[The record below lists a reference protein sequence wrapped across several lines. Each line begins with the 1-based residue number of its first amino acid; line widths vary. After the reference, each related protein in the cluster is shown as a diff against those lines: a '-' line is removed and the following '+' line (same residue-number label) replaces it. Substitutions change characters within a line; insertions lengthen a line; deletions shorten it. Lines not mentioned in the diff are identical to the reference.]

1 MKLIPLLA
9 LLACPLALATPE
21 KLPQFLHSAPLLL
34 EGKGAIYALIL
45 PAEVYRGIARR
56 DLGDLRVLNGA
67 REVVPHALERQ
78 AGTEKKAGASLSL
91 AFFPLLGAAG
101 RPVEDLKLGVER
113 RPDGTLKAVV
123 ATGDRRVPEPRVI
136 GYLIDASAPTA
147 AVRELRFDW
156 MAGPEGTTLDARLEA
171 SDDLRSWR
179 AAGTGPLI
187 VLRRG
192 DAVLERRAIALAPL
206 RAKYFRLSWRAGQ
219 DDPKFSGVVAQF
231 ADAAADT
238 PRAWLRFEGATG
250 VKPGEYV
257 FELPQSL
264 PVDRLRFE
272 LPQQNTVVSASLA
285 AQDRPG
291 GPERAVTSAV
301 LYRMEHRGEK
311 LVNPDLQIAATA
323 EKRWVLRV
331 DARGGGLG
339 SGTPALNAGFLP
351 HRLIFVAR
359 GEEPFQ
365 LFFGNADA
373 ASSAMAVPSLVP
385 GHSTDKPVAALNSR
399 LGEVVTK
406 EIPAQT
412 PVVAARDYVE
422 QMDRKKLWLWGSLL
436 LAVVV
441 IVGMAWRLTR
451 EMPSPGEPPKSRTP
465 GELR

>member
-1 MKLIPLLA
+1 VKLIPLLV
-9 LLACPLALATPE
+9 LLACPAALAAPE

-34 EGKGAIYALIL
+34 EGKGAIYATIL

-67 REVVPHALERQ
+67 GEVVPHALERQ
-78 AGTEKKAGASLSL
+78 AGTEKKAGSSLSL
-91 AFFPLLGAAG
+91 AFFPLLGAGG
-101 RPVEDLKLGVER
+101 RPVEDLKLSVER
-113 RPDGTLKAVV
+113 RPDGSLKAVI
-123 ATGDRRVPEPRVI
+123 ATGDRRAPEPRVI
-136 GYLIDASAPTA
+136 GYLIDASAVTTSL
-147 AVRELRFDW
+147 RELRFTW
-156 MAGPEGTTLDARLEA
+156 EAGPEGTSLDARIEA

-179 AAGTGPLI
+179 AAGSGPLI

-192 DAVLERRAIALAPL
+192 DAVLERRAIEFGPL

-219 DDPKFSGVVAQF
+219 NDPKFAGVLAQF
-231 ADAAADT
+231 VDAAADT

-264 PVDRLRFE
+264 PVDRLRFD
-272 LPQQNTVVSASLA
+272 LPQENTVVSASLV
-285 AQDRPG
+285 AQERPG
-291 GPERAVTSAV
+291 GPERSIASAV
-301 LYRMEHRGEK
+301 LYRMEQGERK
-311 LVNPDLQIAATA
+311 LINPDLQIAATG

-339 SGTPALNAGFLP
+339 GGMPALNAGWLP

-365 LFFGNADA
+365 LVFGNADA

-385 GHSTDKPVAALNSR
+385 GHSTDKPVAALSAG
-399 LGEVVTK
+399 LGEVVTR

-436 LAVVV
+436 LAVLV

-451 EMPSPGEPPKSRTP
+451 EMPSPGEPPKPRTP
-465 GELR
+465 SEFR